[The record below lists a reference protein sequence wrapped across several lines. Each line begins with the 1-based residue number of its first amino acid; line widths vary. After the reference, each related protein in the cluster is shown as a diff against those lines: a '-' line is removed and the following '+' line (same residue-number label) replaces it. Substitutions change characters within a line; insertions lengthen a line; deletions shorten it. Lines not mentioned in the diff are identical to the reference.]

1 MTAPV
6 GRLPCILCGPIF
18 PFLGSFRFVR
28 NPFLKEPRSRKRNVE
43 SIVCLHVKKGVGIA
57 LSKKQAIA
65 IGLSEARK
73 KGKKVARKKSY

>member
-43 SIVCLHVKKGVGIA
+43 SIVCLHVKKEG
-57 LSKKQAIA
+57 
-65 IGLSEARK
+65 SE
-73 KGKKVARKKSY
+73 

>member
-1 MTAPV
+1 VPQYRGYKIELMHEAPV

-43 SIVCLHVKKGVGIA
+43 SIVCLHVKKEG
-57 LSKKQAIA
+57 
-65 IGLSEARK
+65 SE
-73 KGKKVARKKSY
+73 